1 MPRKVKNMEIKSKQL
16 GDLSVVYSKDNYNK
30 TISRKEE
37 KKAEEQGDALRLQDS
52 FDVKEYK
59 EPDNSEKVSALK
71 AKVENGE
78 KLSYDSREVAK
89 ALIEQTAAIR

>member
-37 KKAEEQGDALRLQDS
+37 KKAEENEGALRLQDS
-52 FDVKEYK
+52 FPKPYIFSS
-59 EPDNSEKVSALK
+59 NL
-71 AKVENGE
+71 
-78 KLSYDSREVAK
+78 
-89 ALIEQTAAIR
+89 

>member
-1 MPRKVKNMEIKSKQL
+1 MLFPS
-16 GDLSVVYSKDNYNK
+16 STYSKENNNK
-30 TISRKEE
+30 AISRKEE
-37 KKAEEQGDALRLQDS
+37 KKAEEREDAIHLQDS

-71 AKVENGE
+71 AKVRNGE
-78 KLSYDSREVAK
+78 KLDYDSREVAK